1 MWALRCAAAA
11 PAERCASPCTARAP
25 RRSSSRLS
33 RSTRRHRRRRR
44 RRRRRH
50 RCRPPARPAPRP
62 RRPTRRLP
70 SPRGQGP
77 PEQSTHSM
85 AVYFTPFSSSLGSV
99 FLRMRCVCRMCGV
112 RIVWAIFLPRP
123 SRDGY
128 RTRQLGGSGLKS
140 TTGGSRGAAPPAW
153 IRAARTTRN

>member
-11 PAERCASPCTARAP
+11 PPERCASPCTARAP
-25 RRSSSRLS
+25 HRSSSRLS

-77 PEQSTHSM
+77 PEQSTDSM
-85 AVYFTPFSSSLGSV
+85 AVYFTPFSSSLSAR
-99 FLRMRCVCRMCGV
+99 FFFRMRCVCRMCA
-112 RIVWAIFLPRP
+112 VWCTDCLGASWILPRP
-123 SRDGY
+123 HACRAFWVSRLQFFTIFVP
-128 RTRQLGGSGLKS
+128 RE
-140 TTGGSRGAAPPAW
+140 
-153 IRAARTTRN
+153 ARDVIL